1 MSGGSAVGPL
11 HVDHDGTSW
20 VFEPS
25 RSVEVGRHLGC
36 DIALDDE
43 RVSRAHL
50 ALRPGAEGWVLA
62 DLGSRN
68 GTWVDGAP
76 RRAAVLPPGSTAVVR
91 VGDADGPALVLRHSA
106 TAGDA
111 PAAVRRSGPLVVGR
125 DPSCDV
131 VVDDPLVS
139 RRHAVVEGGERAVL
153 IDLSSFN
160 GTYHNG
166 RAVTGSVVLE
176 VGDAVGVG
184 NAMLA
189 WTGHA
194 LVDAPP
200 VRPSLDARG
209 LGVTTAS
216 GSVLLDDVSVA
227 LPAGSLTALIGPS
240 GAGKSTLLGAL
251 TGLRPARRGS
261 VTWAGRDLYGEYDQL
276 RFLVGLV
283 PQEDIVHR
291 QLTVARAL
299 RFAAQLRLPPDADHE
314 PRIDAVLAEVGLTAQ
329 KHQRIDTL
337 SGGQLKRTS
346 IALELLTA
354 PRLLF
359 LDEPTSGL
367 DPGLDRQI
375 MLQLRALADGG
386 RVVVVVT
393 HSVLALDV
401 CDRVLLMAPGGR
413 VAFHGPPEQL
423 LPAFGVG
430 DHPAV
435 FSALQDPDRAAQLS
449 KPPGPSRP
457 AAPSGSAAAR
467 PAEEV
472 ATPPRPAPVR
482 QCWTLVRRNLAVA
495 VADRMFL
502 VLLLTMPVLLALM
515 SHAFPGDAGLSARAS
530 SGVPAEARQRL
541 LVLVIGAALMGTT
554 LSVRD
559 LVTERP
565 IYRREHAVGLHPAAY
580 LASKVLVLGG
590 LVAAQSV
597 VFTLLALTGVRPP
610 DDALV
615 LPSARLEIAV
625 AVAAVGVAMTVAA
638 LAVSAAARSADQ
650 TMPALVALVMAQLVF
665 CGGLFGVVGR
675 PGLEQLAWLLPARFG
690 YAAGAATSGMQPPG
704 TPDPDPL
711 FEPTAEQW
719 LLDLGGL
726 GLQAA
731 AFTALAAVLLR
742 RSVLRGSP

>member
-25 RSVEVGRHLGC
+25 RPVEVGRHLGC
-36 DIALDDE
+36 DITLDDE

-50 ALRPGAEGWVLA
+50 ALRPGAEDWVLA

-68 GTWVDGAP
+68 GTWVDGAA

-91 VGDADGPALVLRHSA
+91 VGDADGPALVLRHGAA
-106 TAGDA
+106 TGDDL
-111 PAAVRRSGPLVVGR
+111 AAVPRSGPLVVGR

-139 RRHAVVEGGERAVL
+139 RRHAVVERGERAVL
-153 IDLSSFN
+153 TDLSSFN
-160 GTYHNG
+160 GTYHDG
-166 RAVTGSVVLE
+166 RAVTGPVVLA

-184 NAMLA
+184 NAVLV
-189 WTGHA
+189 WTGSA
-194 LVDAPP
+194 LVEAPP
-200 VRPSLDARG
+200 VRPSLEARH
-209 LGVTTAS
+209 LGVTTTS

-251 TGLRPARRGS
+251 TGLRPAGRGS

-299 RFAAQLRLPPDADHE
+299 RFAAQLRLPPDVEHE
-314 PRIDAVLAEVGLTAQ
+314 PRIDAVLAEVGLLAQ

-413 VAFHGPPEQL
+413 VAFSGPPEQL

-435 FSALQDPDRAAQLS
+435 FAALQDPDRAAA
-449 KPPGPSRP
+449 PTDPTGP
-457 AAPSGSAAAR
+457 AAPSATAAR
-467 PAEEV
+467 PPEEV

-482 QCWTLVRRNLAVA
+482 QCWTLARRNLAVA
-495 VADRMFL
+495 MADRMFL
-502 VLLLTMPVLLALM
+502 VLLLTMPVLLAAM
-515 SHAFPGDAGLSARAS
+515 SHAFPGEAGLSARAA
-530 SGVPAEARQRL
+530 SGVPAEAQQRL

-580 LASKVLVLGG
+580 LASKVFVLGG
-590 LVAAQSV
+590 LVAIQSV
-597 VFTLLALTGVRPP
+597 VFTVLALTGVRPP

-615 LPSARLEIAV
+615 LSSARLEIAV

-650 TMPALVALVMAQLVF
+650 TMPALVGLVMAQLVF

-690 YAAGAATSGMQPPG
+690 YAAAAATSGVQPLG
-704 TPDPDPL
+704 TPDPL
-711 FEPTAEQW
+711 FESTAEQW

-726 GLQAA
+726 GLQTA
-731 AFTALAAVLLR
+731 AFTALAAVFLG
-742 RSVLRGSP
+742 RSVLRGRR